1 MMMIRMIRKK
11 LLLQPQPLLL
21 LLKHS
26 IQIHLAFGGDRPT
39 ETFYAINLSPVRD
52 EGGIFYAGSREN

>member
-52 EGGIFYAGSREN
+52 EGGIF